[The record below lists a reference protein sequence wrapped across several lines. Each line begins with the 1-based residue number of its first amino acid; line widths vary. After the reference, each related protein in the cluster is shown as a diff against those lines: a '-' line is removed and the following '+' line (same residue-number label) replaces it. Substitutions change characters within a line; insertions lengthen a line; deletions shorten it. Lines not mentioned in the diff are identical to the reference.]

1 MLNQNFMRALAKLES
16 VSATEREKAIINS
29 VRGLYVDRY
38 GRDNQ
43 FVSTLAQL
51 ESVAATSREKAEI
64 NTIRGKFGLMEMTTV
79 APAFDDG
86 GDEGDYSNMGVDSQ
100 MYKKR
105 RKEMSTSAD
114 TDVALLNDPDTGLP
128 MTDEMVDEQYDSA
141 LAAQRAADMAS
152 PYQDVLHDISLGAE
166 PTDDSSSDWSYL
178 FNN

>member
-64 NTIRGKFGLMEMTTV
+64 NTIRGKFGLMEMTEN
-79 APAFDDG
+79 AMYNSGDDV
-86 GDEGDYSNMGVDSQ
+86 DNVNTLGVDPRP
-100 MYKKR
+100 YKKR
-105 RKEMSTSAD
+105 IRGMSTSAD
-114 TDVALLNDPDTGLP
+114 ENDAPLNDPDTGLP
-128 MTDEMVDEQYDSA
+128 LTRDLVDEQYNAA
-141 LAAQRAADMAS
+141 LAANDDTVLAS
-152 PYQDVLHDISLGAE
+152 QYRDTLDDIALGNTLDE
-166 PTDDSSSDWSYL
+166 ESDWRDFL
-178 FNN
+178 R